1 MKRKLVTCLTS
12 TLLPFAVFSSGHLH
26 ASQTSNAPV
35 AYHQHA
41 SIKKYLAES
50 TSKPLETDSNAS
62 IKFDALKAV
71 SSGSYEDFKKS
82 IQPLIAKMS
91 TKRIVALGEGT
102 HGTAEFYKL
111 RYWISRILIEE
122 KGFNHIAFEN
132 DYSDGWYITKGLNG
146 KADLNTLMKKHLLS
160 IWQNEE
166 TKELLTWVREYNG
179 KHGKKV
185 VIDGLDY
192 VMLTRDVE
200 LLRETLGK
208 KGSTEMRSQLE
219 KLAAAA
225 ALQDEAWNGMN
236 IKGYKIDYKQLH
248 ASSRNGYLFADTL
261 KSKINELG
269 IEASGKIASQKA
281 LTNLMQGF
289 APFYEVTAEATRDSL
304 MAVNVSMILEDT
316 EDKMIIWAHNA
327 HVAKT
332 GIYNNA
338 VGGTGGHILKLFPNN
353 YYVLGTG
360 TATGTF
366 AATTDPRDTYT
377 NPMNAYPLEN
387 PIKGSWEEML
397 SSSNK
402 PVVYFDPAAF
412 NTEKLIKPLRFI
424 GFSPKSGPSTF
435 DKTNISDLFDGFIF
449 IKDSS
454 AATPLK

>member
-1 MKRKLVTCLTS
+1 MKHTLFTCLSS
-12 TLLPFAVFSSGHLH
+12 TLLTFASLSNGHLH
-26 ASQTSNAPV
+26 AGQTSNAPV
-35 AYHQHA
+35 AYGQHA
-41 SIKKYLAES
+41 SIKKFIAES
-50 TSKPLETDSNAS
+50 TSIPLKTDSTAS

-82 IQPLIAKMS
+82 VQPLIAEMS
-91 TKRIVALGEGT
+91 SKRIVALGEGT
-102 HGTAEFYKL
+102 HGTSEFYKL

-132 DYSDGWYITKGLNG
+132 DYSDGWYITQGLDG
-146 KADLNTLMKKHLLS
+146 KADLNSLMKKHLLS

-166 TKELLTWVREYNG
+166 TKELLTWVREYNR
-179 KHGKKV
+179 KHAKKV

-200 LLRETLGK
+200 LLKEMLGK
-208 KGSTEMRSQLE
+208 KATAAMAADLE

-225 ALQDEAWNGMN
+225 TLQDQAWNGMN
-236 IKGYKIDYKQLH
+236 IKGYKIDYKELQS
-248 ASSRNGYLFADTL
+248 SSRKGYLSGDSL
-261 KSKINELG
+261 KSAINGLR
-269 IEASGKIASQKA
+269 IKVSNKVAAQRA
-281 LTNLMQGF
+281 LTNLLQGF

-304 MAVNVSMILEDT
+304 MAVNASLILENTD
-316 EDKMIIWAHNA
+316 DKMIIWAHNA

-338 VGGTGGHILKLFPNN
+338 VGGAGGHILKLFPDN
-353 YYVLGTG
+353 YYVLGMG

-377 NPMNAYPLEN
+377 NPMNPYPLET

-412 NTEKLIKPLRFI
+412 NTEKLVKPLRFI
-424 GFSPKSGPSTF
+424 GFSPKSGPTTF
-435 DKTNISDLFDGFIF
+435 DKGNISDLFDGFIF
-449 IKDSS
+449 IKESK

>member
-1 MKRKLVTCLTS
+1 MKRKLATYLTS
-12 TLLPFAVFSSGHLH
+12 TLLTLAATANADLH

-35 AYHQHA
+35 AYTQHA

-50 TSKPLETDSNAS
+50 HNTPLEADSNAS
-62 IKFDALKAV
+62 IKFDALQAV
-71 SSGSYEDFKKS
+71 SSGSYEDFRKS
-82 IQPLIAKMS
+82 IQPLIAEMGS
-91 TKRIVALGEGT
+91 KRIVALGEGT

-166 TKELLTWVREYNG
+166 TKELLTWVRAYNR

-200 LLRETLGK
+200 LLKEMLGK
-208 KGSTEMRSQLE
+208 KGSNAFATQLE
-219 KLAAAA
+219 KLAVAAA
-225 ALQDEAWNGMN
+225 FQDEAWNGMN
-236 IKGYKIDYKQLH
+236 VKGYKIDYKKLQV
-248 ASSRNGYLFADTL
+248 SSRTAYLSADSL
-261 KSKINELG
+261 KRKINDFGMEG
-269 IEASGKIASQKA
+269 KPKIASQHA

-289 APFYEVTAEATRDSL
+289 APFYEETAEATRDSL
-304 MAVNVSMILEDT
+304 MAVNTSLILQDSN
-316 EDKMIIWAHNA
+316 DKMIIWAHNA

-338 VGGTGGHILKLFPNN
+338 AGGAGGHILKMFPDN
-353 YYVLGTG
+353 YFVVGTG

-377 NPMNAYPLEN
+377 NPMAAYPLEH
-387 PIKGSWEEML
+387 PIQGSWEDML
-397 SSSNK
+397 IGSNK
-402 PVVYFDPAAF
+402 PLVYFNPLAF
-412 NTEKLIKPLRFI
+412 NTEKLVKPMRFI
-424 GFSPKSGPSTF
+424 GYSPKSGPSTF
-435 DKTNISDLFDGFIF
+435 DKTNMSDLFDGFIF